1 MALSSRLRR
10 ITFQPVWRWAAGLA
24 ALGIVLKLALLAMGS
39 FPFHADE
46 AVVGLMARHILQG
59 RWPAFFYGQ
68 AYMGSLD
75 ASLVALAFR
84 LIGESVGAIRA
95 VQILLYGGTILTT
108 VWLARSVSANPALPI
123 VAGTLMAVPTVN
135 VTLYTTVS
143 LGGYGEALLI
153 GNLLLL
159 LGLKASRPPQRIWLF
174 AVWAGLA
181 GLGFWGF
188 GLTLVYSV
196 PSGIL
201 LIRTLGRLPGRQA
214 LGRAALMIGCGLA
227 GAWPWIWSVGTRGAA
242 AFVSELMGSA
252 IVGSSPAA
260 LLPYLGAHALNF
272 LLFGST
278 VMFGLR
284 PPWEIRWLAWPLLP
298 VAVVFWLAAVGL
310 AAGALWRDRP
320 LNTTRWLLAGVA
332 VCVVLGFWLT
342 PFGAD
347 PSGRYFLPLAVPLAI
362 CGAEL
367 VVWLGRQ
374 TSVSLA
380 VAGLA
385 GVVGFN
391 LWGTV
396 DSALRNPPGISTQ
409 FSPDT
414 KINADDVRALI
425 PALETLSE
433 QRGYTNYWVAY
444 PLAFLSG
451 EQLIFVPQLPYHRDL
466 RYTPRDDRYP
476 PYNGMVESSQ
486 RVAYITSLQPELD
499 RAIRAGLIDN
509 GVSWRETTL
518 GALRIFYHLSDR
530 VSPARLELPADGPP
544 PG

>member
-1 MALSSRLRR
+1 MALSSRLSRVAS
-10 ITFQPVWRWAAGLA
+10 QPLWLLAGGLA
-24 ALGIVLKLALLAMGS
+24 VLGIALKLALLAMGS

-75 ASLVALAFR
+75 ASLVALAFK

-108 VWLARSVSANPALPI
+108 VWLAKRVSSNPALPI
-123 VAGTLMAVPTVN
+123 LAGTLMAVPTVN

-159 LGLKASRPPQRIWLF
+159 LALEASRAPQRTVVF

-181 GLGFWGF
+181 GLGFWAF

-201 LIRTLGRLPGRQA
+201 IIRTLSRLRRSEA
-214 LGRAALMIGCGLA
+214 LGRAALIFVCGLA
-227 GAWPWIWSVGTRGAA
+227 GAWPWIWSVGARGAA
-242 AFVSELMGSA
+242 TFVNELMGSA
-252 IVGSSPAA
+252 IVGSSPAG
-260 LLPYLGAHALNF
+260 LFPYLAAHGLNL

-278 VMFGLR
+278 VIFGLR

-298 VAVVFWLAAVGL
+298 VAVLFWLAAMGL
-310 AAGALWRDRP
+310 AAGVLWRERP
-320 LNTTRWLLAGVA
+320 LNSTRWLLTGVA

-347 PSGRYFLPLAVPLAI
+347 PSGRYFLPLAIPLAI
-362 CGAEL
+362 GGAEL
-367 VVWLGRQ
+367 VLWLARHA
-374 TSVSLA
+374 SVGLA
-380 VAGLA
+380 VVGLA

-396 DSALRNPPGISTQ
+396 ESAVRNPPGITTQ
-409 FSPDT
+409 FGPET
-414 KINADDVRALI
+414 QLNAKDVHALI
-425 PALETLSE
+425 PALEGLRE

-451 EQLIFVPQLPYHRDL
+451 EQLVFVPQLPYHRDL
-466 RYTPRDDRYP
+466 RYTPRDDRYA
-476 PYNGMVESSQ
+476 PYNGMVESSG

-499 RAIRAGLIDN
+499 RAIRAGLAGI
-509 GVSWRETTL
+509 GVSWKETTV
-518 GALRIFYHLSDR
+518 GTLRIFYQLSDR
-530 VSPARLELPADGPP
+530 VAPAQLELQAVNYP

>member
-1 MALSSRLRR
+1 LALSSRFSRV
-10 ITFQPVWRWAAGLA
+10 TSAPVWLWALGLA
-24 ALGIVLKLALLAMGS
+24 ALGIGFKLSLLALGS

-75 ASLVALAFR
+75 ASLVALAFK
-84 LIGESVGAIRA
+84 LFGESVSAIRA
-95 VQILLYGGTILTT
+95 VQVLLYGGTILTT
-108 VWLARSVSANPALPI
+108 LWLARGVSANPALPI
-123 VAGTLMAVPTVN
+123 LAGILMAVPTVN

-159 LGLKASRPPQRIWLF
+159 LGLRASRVPEQTWVF

-196 PSGIL
+196 PSGFL
-201 LIRTLGRLPGRQA
+201 LIRTLSRLPGRQA
-214 LGRAALMIGCGLA
+214 LGRAALIAACGLA
-227 GAWPWIWSVGTRGAA
+227 GASPWIWSVGTRGAA
-242 AFVSELMGSA
+242 TFVNELMGSA
-252 IVGSSPAA
+252 IGGSSPAG
-260 LLPYLGAHALNF
+260 LLPYLGSHGINLI
-272 LLFGST
+272 LFGST
-278 VMFGLR
+278 AIFGLR
-284 PPWEIRWLAWPLLP
+284 PPWEVRWLAWPLLP
-298 VAVVFWLAAVGL
+298 VAVLFWLAALGL
-310 AAGALWRDRP
+310 AGRRLWGERP
-320 LNTTRWLLAGVA
+320 PNSTCWLLAGVT
-332 VCVVLGFWLT
+332 VCILVGFWLT

-362 CGAEL
+362 GGAEL
-367 VVWLGRQ
+367 VLWLTRHAPVG
-374 TSVSLA
+374 LA

-396 DSALRNPPGISTQ
+396 ESALRNPPGITTQ
-409 FSPDT
+409 FAPDT
-414 KINADDVRALI
+414 GIDADDVRALV
-425 PALETLSE
+425 PALEELGE
-433 QRGYTNYWVAY
+433 QRGYTTYWVAY

-451 EQLIFVPQLPYHRDL
+451 EQLIYVPQLPYHGDL
-466 RYTPRDDRYP
+466 RYTPRDDRYA
-476 PYNGMVESSQ
+476 PYKGMVESSL

-499 RAIRAGLIDN
+499 RLIRAGLTRQ
-509 GVSWRETTL
+509 GVSWREATVGT
-518 GALRIFYHLSDR
+518 LRIFYRLSEH
-530 VSPARLELPADGPP
+530 VPPARLELPANGSPQ
-544 PG
+544 G

>member
-1 MALSSRLRR
+1 LALSRRLSRV
-10 ITFQPVWRWAAGLA
+10 TFQPVWLWAGGLA
-24 ALGIVLKLALLAMGS
+24 AIGIALKLALLAMGS

-75 ASLVALAFR
+75 AALVAAAFR
-84 LIGESVGAIRA
+84 LMGESVGAIRA
-95 VQILLYGGTILTT
+95 VQIFLYGGTILTT
-108 VWLARSVSANPALPI
+108 VWLARGVTPNPALPI
-123 VAGTLMAVPTVN
+123 LAGTLMAVPTVN

-159 LGLKASRPPQRIWLF
+159 LGLRASHAPQRTWLF

-181 GLGFWGF
+181 GLGFWAF

-201 LIRTLGRLPGRQA
+201 LIRTLNRLPGRQA
-214 LGRAALMIGCGLA
+214 LGRAALILGCGLA
-227 GAWPWIWSVGTRGAA
+227 GAWPWIWSVGTRGPST
-242 AFVSELMGSA
+242 FVSELMGSA
-252 IVGSSPAA
+252 IVGSSPAG
-260 LLPYLGAHALNF
+260 LLPYLGAHGLNL

-278 VMFGLR
+278 AIFGLR
-284 PPWEIRWLAWPLLP
+284 PPWEVRWLAWPLLP
-298 VAVVFWLAAVGL
+298 VAVLFWLAAMGL
-310 AAGALWRDRP
+310 AVGVLWRERP
-320 LNTTRWLLAGVA
+320 FNLTRRLLLGVTI
-332 VCVVLGFWLT
+332 CVLLGFWLT

-362 CGAEL
+362 GGAEL
-367 VVWLGRQ
+367 ILWLARHV
-374 TSVSLA
+374 SVGLA
-380 VAGLA
+380 VTGLA

-396 DSALRNPPGISTQ
+396 ESALRNPPGISTQ
-409 FSPDT
+409 FGPDT
-414 KINADDVRALI
+414 VIDADDVRALL
-425 PALETLSE
+425 PALEELGE

-444 PLAFLSG
+444 PLAFLSA
-451 EQLIFVPQLPYHRDL
+451 EQTIFVPQLPYHRDL
-466 RYTPRDDRYP
+466 RYTPRDDRYA

-499 RAIRAGLIDN
+499 RAIREGLTEN
-509 GVSWRETTL
+509 GVSWKEATL
-518 GALRIFYHLSDR
+518 GTLRIFYQLSDR
-530 VSPARLELPADGPP
+530 VPPALLELPAVSHPP
-544 PG
+544 E